1 MRTRH
6 LLTLCCVFLL
16 SIGSRNGLI
25 AQNAPRVSPDND
37 ATSARKVAASTAN
50 DAASNASQSDPRI
63 GPGDLLELKVFGA
76 PELGGTL
83 RVSGAGEITVPLI
96 GAEKVAGL
104 SPEQAQKNL
113 EQRLVSGGFLRD
125 PHVNILV
132 KFATQGISV
141 LGEVARPGIYPLLGS
156 PRLFDALSAA
166 GGATNRAGKMIYI
179 SRREDPSAGSAILL
193 SQDPRQSLAQNVF
206 LQPGDTVMVARAGIV
221 YVSGDVRTPGGYV
234 MNNDEN
240 LTVLQAIAL
249 AQGLNPTASTKNVRI
264 IRRKEGKLQ
273 EIPVE
278 LKQIMTAK
286 APDISLENEDVLFV
300 PNSASKSAARRS
312 LESVVQVATGLAI
325 YRR

>member
-206 LQPGDTVMVARAGIV
+206 LQPGDTVMVSRAGIV